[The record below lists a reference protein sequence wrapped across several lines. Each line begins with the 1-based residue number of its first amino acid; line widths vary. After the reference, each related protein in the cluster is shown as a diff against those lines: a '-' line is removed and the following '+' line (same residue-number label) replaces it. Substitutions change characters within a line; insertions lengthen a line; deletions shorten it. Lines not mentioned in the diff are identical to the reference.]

1 MIPASVPAPSRR
13 GRRTALA
20 AAATLVL
27 AGGGAVA
34 GAAPARAA
42 AAPAALY
49 VSAGA
54 GSDTNACT
62 MAAPCATIGRAVA
75 LAAAGATVNV
85 AAGYY
90 TENLTLQ
97 NPVTILGAGAA
108 ATYIDGQAKGP
119 VVINRSTSTL
129 SGLTLMNGKSSIGG
143 GVANFGNRL
152 TMNADHVLYNVA
164 AVAGGGIFSEFPSTL
179 IVTDSIV
186 AANTAGYYGGGISED
201 PVQGQY
207 SSVGA
212 VTLSGDVIARNIL
225 SGSQG
230 LGAGIF
236 GSGLSLDDDTIA
248 GNNAGLAG
256 SYGGGIALPPPDLP
270 GDVQPGAY
278 QDKMIVG
285 YHLTIADNQASVGG
299 GISVGTGTQPSY
311 GDVTASI
318 LADNQGGNC
327 TAMTL
332 TGGYDL
338 EDDAAASCGVS
349 ASNGGVVGRD
359 PLLGQVQDNGGP
371 SWTQALSDASPAHDA
386 IPAASTQCGGSDQIG
401 DPRLYPFAVGCDIG
415 AYEVPTAASLSSG
428 SLNFG
433 SQKLGAA
440 TLLSVVLTNTGNET
454 LYPHGM
460 EQSMSDP
467 AFQDAG
473 GSCEGETTLVAL
485 APGASCA
492 FIIEFSPSTAGPYT
506 ATFAFADHTDAVR
519 PEQIVTLTGTATD

>member
-1 MIPASVPAPSRR
+1 MIPVSVPAPSRR
-13 GRRTALA
+13 GRRPAFA
-20 AAATLVL
+20 AAVTLVL
-27 AGGGAVA
+27 AGGGVA

-42 AAPAALY
+42 AAPAPLY

-54 GSDTNACT
+54 GSDSNACT
-62 MAAPCATIGRAVA
+62 AAAPCATIGRALA

-90 TENLTLQ
+90 TENLTLR
-97 NPVTILGAGAA
+97 NPVTILGAGPA
-108 ATYIDGQAKGP
+108 ATYIDGQANGP
-119 VVINRSTSTL
+119 VVVNEATSTL
-129 SGLTLMNGKSSIGG
+129 SGLTLLNGKSSIGG
-143 GVANFGNRL
+143 GVANFGERL
-152 TMNADHVLYNVA
+152 TMNDDHVLYNVA
-164 AVAGGGIFSEFPSTL
+164 AVAGGGIFSEYPTTL
-179 IVTDSIV
+179 VVTDSIV
-186 AANTAGYYGGGISED
+186 AANTAGSYGGGISED

-248 GNNAGLAG
+248 GNAAGPAD
-256 SYGGGIALPPPDLP
+256 SHGGGIGLPPPDLP
-270 GDVQPGAY
+270 ADVQPESY
-278 QDKMIVG
+278 QDQMIVG

-318 LADNQGGNC
+318 VADNQGGNC
-327 TAMTL
+327 AAMTL

-349 ASNGGVVGRD
+349 ASNGGVVGQD
-359 PLLGQVQDNGGP
+359 PQLGQVQDNGGP

-386 IPAASTQCGGSDQIG
+386 IPAASAQCGGSDQIG

-428 SLNFG
+428 SLDFG
-433 SQKLGAA
+433 SQKLGSA
-440 TLLSVVLTNTGNET
+440 TLLSVVLTNTGTET
-454 LYPHGM
+454 LYPHGLP
-460 EQSMSDP
+460 QSMSDP

-473 GSCEGETTLVAL
+473 GSCEGETTFVAL
-485 APGASCA
+485 APGASCV
-492 FIIEFSPSTAGPYT
+492 FVIEFSPSTAGPYT
-506 ATFAFADHTDAVR
+506 AAFGFADHIDAVR
-519 PEQIVTLTGTATD
+519 PEQIVTLSGTGTD